1 VRQGRNPGTEQA
13 YRGILVAVVALALFA
28 CLYVA
33 VWRVRVESQARR
45 VELAMDY
52 GDFLAAARAYD
63 YNGEQFLIE
72 LRRAGLTSLAVSE
85 ELGSSLNSSRDA
97 VLIPGQQ
104 LLNQARLT
112 PVSEPTLD
120 MLLRKRQV
128 RADELY
134 LLVSDESELPRFHAA
149 LARHFRPGSIRMPA
163 PTVFA
168 IRSQLDYFSGLG
180 LGLPAASLAT
190 ARKVGLFL
198 IPRVQNEDRYGAPE
212 IEALMRSFKEER
224 ERVST
229 VVFFGQRNE
238 VLGFPVHL
246 DDTANAIRNDAYN
259 FGAIET
265 YDRAQVQKGSEGLG
279 ERIPAQTTRV
289 QAISK
294 IELDKLDLRT
304 VVARYLLGVRER
316 NVRVVYLRPLLHPDG
331 DATIEQTNIALV
343 RDLADGLRARGFI
356 LGRATP
362 VREPPVFPIAIFLA
376 SLAVPALFLLL
387 WETLGGRSQRYALF
401 AFALDILL
409 LTGGY
414 LTHHDLIARK
424 LLALCGA
431 LLFAI
436 AAVVSIS
443 RAFRAPSVVT
453 LGESI
458 VAGLRTTFT
467 ATGVSLAGA
476 LVVVGLLS
484 TALLMEE
491 IQGFS
496 GVKLVIIVPPLAA
509 LGFYLYTRRFR
520 SDPLDVRASVMEPVR
535 FYQALGGVILLAAAF
550 LYVSRSGNQ
559 SDIAPSAFE
568 LSLRSGLT
576 AVMGVRPRFKEFLFG
591 FPFMMLLP
599 ALRLEHRRIVGW
611 LFALVIGIGASDV
624 IDTFSHLHTPLI
636 VSLVRLFNGLVIGIV
651 LGIVAIAIYRVFAYR
666 RKRGMRS

>member
-1 VRQGRNPGTEQA
+1 
-13 YRGILVAVVALALFA
+13 LVAVIALALFA

-33 VWRVRVESQARR
+33 AWRARVESQARR

-52 GDFLAAARAYD
+52 SDFLATARAYD
-63 YNGEQFLIE
+63 YNEDQL
-72 LRRAGLTSLAVSE
+72 LLVLQRAGLTSLAVSE
-85 ELGSSLNSSRDA
+85 ELGSSLNSGRDA
-97 VLIPGQQ
+97 VLVPGQQ

-112 PVSEPTLD
+112 PVSEPTLAE
-120 MLLRKRQV
+120 LLRKHQV

-134 LLVSDESELPRFHAA
+134 LLASDARELPRFQTA
-149 LARHFRPGSIRMPA
+149 LARHFRRSSIRMAA

-168 IRSQLDYFSGLG
+168 IRSQVDYFNGLG
-180 LGLPAASLAT
+180 LGLPAAPLAT
-190 ARKVGLFL
+190 ARKLGLLL
-198 IPRVQNEDRYGAPE
+198 IPRVQNDDKYGAPE
-212 IEALMRSFKEER
+212 IEALMHSFKEDR

-229 VVFFGQRNE
+229 VIFFGQRNE
-238 VLGFPVHL
+238 VLGFPNHL
-246 DDTANAIRNDAYN
+246 DDTANAFRSETYN

-265 YDRAQVQKGSEGLG
+265 YDRVQVQKGSEGLG

-289 QAISK
+289 QAINK
-294 IELDKLDLRT
+294 VELDKLDLRT

-331 DATIEQTNIALV
+331 DATIEQTNVALV
-343 RDLADGLRARGFI
+343 RDLADGLRARGFT

-362 VREPPVFPIAIFLA
+362 VREPPVFPIAIFVA

-387 WETLGGRSQRYALF
+387 WEILGGRSQRYALF
-401 AFALDILL
+401 AFALDLL
-409 LTGGY
+409 LMIGGY
-414 LTHHDLIARK
+414 LTHHDLVARK

-436 AAVVSIS
+436 AAVVSIA

-453 LGESI
+453 LGESV
-458 VAGLRTTFT
+458 VAGLRATFT
-467 ATGVSLAGA
+467 ATGVCLAGA

-491 IQGFS
+491 IQAFS
-496 GVKLVIIVPPLAA
+496 GVKLIIIVPPLAA
-509 LGFYLYTRRFR
+509 LCFYLYTRRFR
-520 SDPLDVRASVMEPVR
+520 SDPLDVRASAMEPVR
-535 FYQALGGVILLAAAF
+535 FYQALGGVALLAAAF
-550 LYVSRSGNQ
+550 LYISRSGNQ
-559 SDIAPSAFE
+559 SDIAPSTFE

-576 AVMGVRPRFKEFLFG
+576 ALLGVRPRFKEFLLG

-599 ALRLEHRRIVGW
+599 ALRLEHRRVVGW
-611 LFALVIGIGASDV
+611 LFALVIGIGTSDI

-636 VSLVRLFNGLVIGIV
+636 VSLVRLFNGLAIGIV
-651 LGIVAIAIYRVFAYR
+651 LGIAAIAIYRVFAYR